1 MNNQL
6 LNENERI
13 DQLYALGVKVIQS
26 KKVFSYSIDSVLL
39 ANFPK
44 IPNNK
49 ASIVDLC
56 AGNGAVGLFV
66 SQKTNCPI
74 TQIEIQPELSD
85 MGQRSIELNQLTN
98 QMTMINDDLKNS
110 LNYIKRSSVD
120 LLFCNPPYFKLS
132 ESTKQK
138 SNQHLAIAR
147 HELSTNLD
155 EVLSMSQQLLKT
167 GGHLALVHRPNRFT
181 EIFDTLRK
189 YKLTPKK
196 IQLVHPKRNSEA
208 NILLID
214 AIKDGGESGIKFL
227 PSLIVHDDAGNYTD
241 ELRTIYFGK

>member
-6 LNENERI
+6 LKENERI

-44 IPNNK
+44 IPTK
-49 ASIVDLC
+49 QALIVDLC
-56 AGNGAVGLFV
+56 SGNGAVGLFA
-66 SQKTNCPI
+66 SQKTKCPI
-74 TQIEIQPELSD
+74 IQIEIQPELAD
-85 MGQRSIELNQLTN
+85 MGQRSIMLNQLTD

-110 LNYIKRSSVD
+110 LSHIKRSSVD
-120 LLFCNPPYFKLS
+120 LLFCNPPYFKLN
-132 ESTKQK
+132 ESAKQK
-138 SNQHLAIAR
+138 TNQHLALAR
-147 HELSTNLD
+147 HEIMTNLD

-189 YKLTPKK
+189 YKLVPKR
-196 IQLVHPKRNSEA
+196 IQLVHPKQDSEA

-214 AIKDGGESGIKFL
+214 AIKDGGENGIKFL
-227 PSLIVHDDAGNYTD
+227 PSLIVHDDEGNYTD
-241 ELRTIYFGK
+241 ELKAIYFGK